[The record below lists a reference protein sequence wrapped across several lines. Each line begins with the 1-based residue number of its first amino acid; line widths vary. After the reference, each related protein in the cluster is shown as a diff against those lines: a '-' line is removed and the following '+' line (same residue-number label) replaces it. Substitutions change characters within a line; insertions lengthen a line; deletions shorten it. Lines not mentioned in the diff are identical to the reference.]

1 MKKPATAIPYLYCFF
16 VLLAIIGLPGLAHAQ
31 EEQENID
38 ADRPDQSQGPGVVP
52 GGAVQLEAGFLYQ
65 KHSRLVRTHAYPTA
79 LLRVGV
85 LEGMELRLQGALKD
99 SVIEN
104 GTRRRVKGY
113 GPISV
118 GTKVRLWE
126 GSGWRPEAA
135 LMAMVALPIASEVFK
150 QKNLEPQFNL
160 GLANELSEKMDLT
173 YNFGYGWTGGD
184 PGFSYGTNITREIT
198 DRLILYV
205 EIFGSKQKD
214 EPAEHQGDV
223 GLLYLL
229 LPNLQL
235 DVAAGRRLSKAAPH
249 SFVTTGLAVR
259 LPR

>member
-1 MKKPATAIPYLYCFF
+1 MVC
-16 VLLAIIGLPGLAHAQ
+16 LPELAHAQ
-31 EEQENID
+31 EEQGKLD

-52 GGAVQLEAGFLYQ
+52 GGTVQFEAGYLYQ
-65 KHSRLVRTHAYPTA
+65 KRSQLVKTHAYPTA
-79 LLRVGV
+79 LLRVGI
-85 LEGMELRLQGALKD
+85 LEGMELRIQGALKD
-99 SVIEN
+99 SIVEN
-104 GTRRRVKGY
+104 GTQRKVRGY

-126 GSGWRPEAA
+126 ASGWRPEAA
-135 LMAMVALPIASEVFK
+135 LMAMVALPIASEVFRPD
-150 QKNLEPQFNL
+150 NPEPQFNL
-160 GLANELSEKMDLT
+160 GLMNELSEKMNLT
-173 YNFGYGWTGGD
+173 YNLGYGWTGGD
-184 PGFSYGTNITREIT
+184 PSPSYGANITRELT
-198 DRLILYV
+198 DRLTLYI
-205 EIFGSKQKD
+205 EAFGSKQKG

-249 SFVTTGLAVR
+249 SFITTGLAVR